1 MGSPLIRFSK
11 YTLIAAIGSGLIYIF
26 AIPLVSKK
34 INVEGNLELS
44 SSNIS
49 SEEIL
54 GQLIKSDLSNLFEKK
69 YLDKDLKSVSK
80 VYFSIRTPKIKNSV
94 QGIDPFIKPKS
105 EGLYFLTMD
114 IYEFPDDTNEAY
126 LLQYNWVNS
135 KTNNKDYEMSR
146 VYKVRKYIPQKT
158 RDSKGRIKI

>member
-1 MGSPLIRFSK
+1 MENPLIRFSK
-11 YTLIAAIGSGLIYIF
+11 YAIIAAIGSGLIYIF
-26 AIPLVSKK
+26 ALPKASKK
-34 INVEGNLELS
+34 LNIEGNLELS
-44 SSNIS
+44 SSNFS

-69 YLDKDLKSVSK
+69 YLDKDLKNVSK

-94 QGIDPFIKPKS
+94 QSIDPFVKPEP

-146 VYKVRKYIPQKT
+146 VYKVRKSIPQKT
-158 RDSKGRIKI
+158 RDSKSRLKI